1 MSLWTPSGEHRIP
14 DERPAA
20 PQPDL
25 AETPAGRPG
34 RRGVPPGA
42 DDPGADDPGAD
53 DPGADDPGAAAAV
66 DELRRQ
72 LADAP
77 AEVVVANHCYGLF
90 ELAAVYLSQ
99 QPPLLDQA
107 RLAVDAL
114 GCIVDGLGERLG
126 EAHGPLQEALAQVRL
141 AYVQIDATARS
152 VTD

>member
-14 DERPAA
+14 DERPS
-20 PQPDL
+20 
-25 AETPAGRPG
+25 GPG
-34 RRGVPPGA
+34 RDSAPSPA
-42 DDPGADDPGAD
+42 DRAGGPE
-53 DPGADDPGAAAAV
+53 ADDPGAAAAV
-66 DELRRQ
+66 EELRRQ

-99 QPPLLDQA
+99 QPPLLEQA

-141 AYVQIDATARS
+141 AYVQIDATART